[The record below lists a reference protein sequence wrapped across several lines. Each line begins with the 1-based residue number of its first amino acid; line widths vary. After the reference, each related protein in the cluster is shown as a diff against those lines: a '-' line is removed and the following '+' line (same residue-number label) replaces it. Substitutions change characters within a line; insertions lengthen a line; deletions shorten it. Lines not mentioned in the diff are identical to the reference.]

1 MEKLWSDDLGGW
13 MSTTTEGK
21 DDSGNGSMLSIDFLS
36 LSLSLSLWGLC
47 GTMGRVWFG
56 KTSGLW
62 GDIRKKNIFKIKY

>member
-36 LSLSLSLWGLC
+36 LSLSLSLGF
-47 GTMGRVWFG
+47 VWDYG
-56 KTSGLW
+56 
-62 GDIRKKNIFKIKY
+62 

>member
-36 LSLSLSLWGLC
+36 LSLSLSLGF
-47 GTMGRVWFG
+47 VWDYG
-56 KTSGLW
+56 ESLVW
-62 GDIRKKNIFKIKY
+62 EDIRSVGRY